1 MTLPW
6 WAVPGLVLTVCAG
19 VAGGILAAYRHDLTK
34 RDFLLG
40 VVALLV
46 PFGWVLLVLRLRPVR
61 AVARRLGWAAAVL
74 GLLAL
79 WTVPALG
86 AEMVA
91 SREVEVTG
99 EDVAGLLARP
109 VAEMERE
116 LADRGCTRFAR
127 AYWSG
132 AAPLRTLRL
141 EVRCKDGQDNER
153 LSLR

>member
-1 MTLPW
+1 M
-6 WAVPGLVLTVCAG
+6 VKG
-19 VAGGILAAYRHDLTK
+19 
-34 RDFLLG
+34 
-40 VVALLV
+40 
-46 PFGWVLLVLRLRPVR
+46 
-61 AVARRLGWAAAVL
+61 LGWAAAVL

-79 WTVPALG
+79 WTVPAFG
-86 AEMVA
+86 AEMIV
-91 SREVEVTG
+91 SREIEIAG

-116 LADRGCTRFAR
+116 LADRGCVRFAR
-127 AYWSG
+127 AYWSD